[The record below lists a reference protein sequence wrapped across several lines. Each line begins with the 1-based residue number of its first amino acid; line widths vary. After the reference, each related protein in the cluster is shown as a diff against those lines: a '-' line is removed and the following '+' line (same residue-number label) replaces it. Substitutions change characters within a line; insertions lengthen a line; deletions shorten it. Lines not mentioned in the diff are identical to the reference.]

1 MNIPADARPSYP
13 SPAAA
18 WTMVILL
25 TLAYIVSY
33 LDRSIL
39 GALVQPIKADL
50 AISDESMGYLSG
62 IAFGIFYGIIGLPLG
77 WLADRRRRTRI
88 VASGVTLWS
97 FATIASGLARGFGQL
112 FVARMAVGVGEA
124 VLSPCAM
131 SLIGDS
137 FPPEKRGKPVG
148 VYSTALALGVGV
160 SGLIGAL
167 VLSVGKDGVT
177 LPLFGMLKAWQFA
190 FVVVGLPGLVLAP
203 LFLLLREPAR
213 HSDAA
218 TPSGFTEAF
227 TLLGRNFWAL
237 GGVMLLTAVMTTIAY
252 SQFFNVAAFSRTY
265 GWDAKDYLK
274 VNGLLNLVIGPFVVI
289 ATGVVIDRLRA
300 RGIAD
305 AAFRVL
311 SVAFVPMVPLCAL
324 GLFMPNAAVAFV
336 VMASGSVCLGII
348 TSAAI
353 LALLEVTPGHVR
365 GQIVAIYYMTI
376 SILGQGLGPTTT
388 GILSTRVYGED
399 NLRWAIATVPLLY
412 GVVPILLLPMIGR
425 AYRKRFAE
433 VAA

>member
-1 MNIPADARPSYP
+1 MSIPVDARPAYP
-13 SPAAA
+13 SPVTA
-18 WTMVILL
+18 WTMVALL

-62 IAFGIFYGIIGLPLG
+62 IAFGIFYGVIGLPLG

-97 FATIASGLARGFGQL
+97 FATVASGLARGFGQL

-177 LPLFGMLKAWQFA
+177 LPLLGALKAWQFA

-203 LFLLLREPAR
+203 LFLLLREPVR
-213 HSDAA
+213 RSDAA

-252 SQFFNVAAFSRTY
+252 SQFFNVAAFARTY

-274 VNGLLNLVIGPFVVI
+274 INGLLNLIIGPFVVI
-289 ATGVVIDRLRA
+289 AAGVVIDRLRA
-300 RGIAD
+300 RGIGD

-311 SVAFVPMVPLCAL
+311 AFAFVPMVPLCAL
-324 GLFMPNAAVAFV
+324 GLFMPNAAAAFV

-353 LALLEVTPGHVR
+353 LALLEVTPAHLR

-388 GILSTRVYGED
+388 GILSTRLYGED
-399 NLRWAIATVPLLY
+399 NLRWAIATVPVLY
-412 GVVPILLLPMIGR
+412 GVVPIVLLPMIGR